1 MKNQK
6 ALNNTRLGLLVISG
20 ILFLVF
26 TLYMIG
32 KNQNLFGSTFTVI
45 AVVDNVSGLV
55 PGNNVRF
62 KGMNVGTVRSI
73 NMEND
78 SSIFVTLLVH
88 NNMKPFIKKNSL
100 TSINTDGLM
109 GNKLIQIIP
118 QSGLAENISE
128 GDTIFAQQGIDT
140 DELLLKL
147 ESTGAHL
154 EKTFSNLASVAEKL
168 NNSEEL
174 WKMLSD
180 SDLTDEIKQSIHQI
194 RLAGTNA
201 AEMAKTGKSMLS
213 SLEEGNGLVDRV
225 FKDTVVAENFT
236 KSIEQL
242 LLVSKQASE
251 IAVDIKQVL
260 ADLEAGKGT
269 AGLIL
274 QDSLMKES
282 VINIVSNIEESTV
295 GLNENMEALK
305 HSFLLRGYFRK
316 QEKQLR
322 KEARANPSNR

>member
-6 ALNNTRLGLLVISG
+6 ALNNTRLGLLVIAG

-78 SSIFVTLLVH
+78 SSIFVTLLVQ
-88 NNMKPFIKKNSL
+88 NNMKPFIKKNAL
-100 TSINTDGLM
+100 TTINTDGLM

-118 QSGLAENISE
+118 QPGLAENISE

-140 DELLLKL
+140 GELLHKL
-147 ESTGAHL
+147 ENTGTHL
-154 EKTFSNLASVAEKL
+154 EKTFFNLASVAEKL
-168 NNSEEL
+168 NNSNEF

-180 SDLTDEIKQSIHQI
+180 SSLTEEIKQSIHQI

-201 AEMAKTGKSMLS
+201 AEMARTGKSMLS
-213 SLEEGNGLVDRV
+213 NLERGEGLVDKV
-225 FKDTVVAENFT
+225 FTDAVMADNFAA
-236 KSIEQL
+236 SIEHL
-242 LLVSKQASE
+242 MDVSKQATE
-251 IAVDIKQVL
+251 IAMEIKQVL
-260 ADLEAGKGT
+260 WDLESGKGT
-269 AGLIL
+269 AGMVL
-274 QDSLMKES
+274 QDSVLRES
-282 VINIVSNIEESTV
+282 VRNIVANVEESTA

-305 HSFLLRGYFRK
+305 HSFLLRGYFRR
-316 QEKQLR
+316 QERQQR
-322 KEARANPSNR
+322 REARSNPSN